1 MVTIHGLRAAQVT
14 FGAIFQVLL
23 RKICPSHLNHVLTE
37 WADSVTGKPKA
48 ELLPC
53 SAKNVTVFMVH
64 GTEMCYTD
72 KDWIFK
78 GKAARA
84 DWWMADCAARWKIS
98 KNQETR
104 GIRIMEETMK
114 DYERELEASFRT
126 IQEGD
131 VIKGTVIGVNEEE
144 VTLDLKYYTQ
154 GIIKAADMSDD
165 PGFSVMADVH
175 EGDVIEASVV
185 KMDDGQGNI
194 LLSKREANAVIA
206 WDVLTGYMEEKKDLT
221 VKVSEV
227 VNAGVVAYLEGIR
240 GFIPASQLDISY
252 VENLEEYQGK
262 VLEVRVITVDE
273 EKKKLVLS
281 AKEILRE
288 KAKEEHDHKVAM
300 IVPGTVLEGTV
311 ESLQTYGAFVDLK
324 DGLSGLVHISQ
335 ISQRRI
341 KKPSEVLKVGDK
353 VKVKVLN
360 TNNGKISLSMKAV
373 EEQQAEEM
381 ENVDVKQ
388 YGSSESLGTS
398 LGELFAKLNLK

>member
-1 MVTIHGLRAAQVT
+1 M
-14 FGAIFQVLL
+14 
-23 RKICPSHLNHVLTE
+23 N
-37 WADSVTGKPKA
+37 
-48 ELLPC
+48 
-53 SAKNVTVFMVH
+53 
-64 GTEMCYTD
+64 
-72 KDWIFK
+72 
-78 GKAARA
+78 
-84 DWWMADCAARWKIS
+84 
-98 KNQETR
+98 
-104 GIRIMEETMK
+104 MEETMK
-114 DYERELEASFRT
+114 DYEKELEASFRK

-131 VIKGTVIGVNEEE
+131 VIRGTVIGVNEEE

-175 EGDVIEASVV
+175 EGDEIEASVV

-194 LLSKREANAVIA
+194 LLSKKEANAVLA
-206 WDVLTGYMEEKKDLT
+206 WDVLAGYLEEKKDIS

-227 VNAGVVAYLEGIR
+227 VNAGVVAYVEGIR

-252 VENLEEYQGK
+252 VDNLDEYKGK
-262 VLEVRVITVDE
+262 VLDVRVITVNQ
-273 EKKKLVLS
+273 EKEKLVLS

-288 KAKEEHDHKVAM
+288 RAKEEHDHKVAM

-360 TNNGKISLSMKAV
+360 TNDGKISLSMKAV
-373 EEQQAEEM
+373 EEQQADEIES
-381 ENVDVKQ
+381 VDVKQ
-388 YGSSESLGTS
+388 YASSGSMGTS
-398 LGELFAKLNLK
+398 LGELFAKLNIQ